1 MNKLNLESA
10 INRFNNYE
18 NVSLFYDKEEN
29 YLFIEHNDT
38 VSELMDSSKG
48 FDYIQVFM
56 KKEEDDMRNINQV
69 DVARILEMFDVII

>member
-1 MNKLNLESA
+1 MNELNLESA
-10 INRFNNYE
+10 IKRFNNCE

-29 YLFIEHNDT
+29 FLFIEHNDL
-38 VSELMDSSKG
+38 VSELMDSSKA

-56 KKEEDDMRNINQV
+56 KKEEDDMRNVNEI